1 MFVSVPS
8 PVANFKK
15 KLPQLR
21 AAVICLC
28 FAEDWRESDT
38 QGQGEGSAR
47 DLWASV
53 MPPGATN
60 SHTVGRFAT
69 IWDPKLCDCS
79 SFKEFRSV
87 RGIHSPHGSTA
98 QMFTVSM
105 HSVATEH
112 ADFAVANCVSSKR
125 ESRCY
130 MHDVLQE
137 MFLEEQSIVGG
148 SFSTNSNLMA
158 TYIDSFVD
166 LGLLPSSPQ
175 LCMGESG
182 WQACAC
188 IVNSD
193 KCTASPDDMDKNE
206 TDTLWALEI
215 YDCIRIKL
223 ETRLQLQQMA
233 AQSEAEEGPIVESSP
248 IWALLQPSEAA
259 VSDSYIPSPA
269 SASEDFEGDWSEAMH
284 SEAGHYVC
292 VGTSESFTDRDMD
305 VTASFALREAQNGM
319 GWPLVNPDG
328 SAFEPREPSVH
339 AENLDDY
346 SYPYPVYDEDDIVA
360 LVCML
365 VQHAFRKMPG
375 ETLERRAR
383 AVVQQMAAAYS
394 DAVFLELANIA
405 GLLSHHHGVLRD
417 TAAVI
422 EHWRECDQTR
432 RQLIRRVSN
441 WSCQTQPPFT
451 HDDELGR
458 AEVQQCFF
466 QYGINFLQHQLQPH
480 QKRDQRYVIQTNKQ
494 GQTRLDAFQRSI
506 IQSVLWRR
514 MGSKFVAFGIWQIGL
529 PRIIASDDAVGKGLL
544 QSCLTEVLGW
554 LVRLVEAID
563 HRKGTAEHADHV
575 RMSDPTQRTWSDDN
589 RKRKWQE
596 SNKAKPMKPFRL

>member
-1 MFVSVPS
+1 
-8 PVANFKK
+8 
-15 KLPQLR
+15 
-21 AAVICLC
+21 
-28 FAEDWRESDT
+28 
-38 QGQGEGSAR
+38 
-47 DLWASV
+47 
-53 MPPGATN
+53 
-60 SHTVGRFAT
+60 
-69 IWDPKLCDCS
+69 
-79 SFKEFRSV
+79 
-87 RGIHSPHGSTA
+87 
-98 QMFTVSM
+98 
-105 HSVATEH
+105 
-112 ADFAVANCVSSKR
+112 
-125 ESRCY
+125 
-130 MHDVLQE
+130 MHDVLEE
-137 MFLEEQSIVGG
+137 MLLEDQSIVGG
-148 SFSTNSNLMA
+148 YFSTNSNLMA
-158 TYIDSFVD
+158 TYIESFVRI
-166 LGLLPSSPQ
+166 GLLPRRPQ
-175 LCMGESG
+175 LCMGKSG

-188 IVNSD
+188 IVNSS

-206 TDTLWALEI
+206 TDTQWAWENI
-215 YDCIRIKL
+215 DCIRIKL
-223 ETRLQLQQMA
+223 LQTCATEPVKKSEQTRAKEPVKQTEQTYMVHRGSHKA
-233 AQSEAEEGPIVESSP
+233 SHKDGATEPVEK
-248 IWALLQPSEAA
+248 
-259 VSDSYIPSPA
+259 SD
-269 SASEDFEGDWSEAMH
+269 
-284 SEAGHYVC
+284 
-292 VGTSESFTDRDMD
+292 
-305 VTASFALREAQNGM
+305 
-319 GWPLVNPDG
+319 
-328 SAFEPREPSVH
+328 
-339 AENLDDY
+339 DDY
-346 SYPYPVYDEDDIVA
+346 PYPYPVYEQDDIVA
-360 LVCML
+360 LLCML

-375 ETLERRAR
+375 ETLETRAR
-383 AVVQQMAAAYS
+383 AVLQQKATAYS
-394 DAVFLELANIA
+394 DAVLLELANIA

-494 GQTRLDAFQRSI
+494 GQTRLDAFQRST

-514 MGSKFVAFGIWQIGL
+514 IGSKFIAFGIWQIGL